1 MTLVDSCDAPSAVTG
16 KQDLPPSMVERMTLI
31 LDAIDGP
38 DSRLTLQ
45 EVARRTHLP
54 RSTVHRI
61 LDQLVRLGWVDH
73 LDLGY
78 CLGRRARRLG
88 GSDNRHGL
96 IRAAA
101 APLLHELHMQTGLV
115 VHLAVLERD
124 ESVYLDKMGG
134 RLATTLPSRVGGRVP
149 AHTTAGGKAMLAW
162 IDPEQVDRLC
172 GRHLVGSTD
181 RTITELPLL
190 HQDLNR
196 IRQRHGIAYERGE
209 AVSGIGC
216 VGVAVRGPDGPVAA
230 VSLCGDVR
238 SVRLERIAPLVL
250 TAARAV
256 TDALYSESR

>member
-1 MTLVDSCDAPSAVTG
+1 MTVVDSCAAPATVR
-16 KQDLPPSMVERMTLI
+16 QQELPPSMLERMTLI

-38 DSRLTLQ
+38 GSRLTLQ

-78 CLGRRARRLG
+78 CLGGRARRLG
-88 GSDNRHGL
+88 GNDNRHGQ

-115 VHLAVLERD
+115 VHLAVPERG
-124 ESVYLDKMGG
+124 ESVYLDKVGG
-134 RLATTLPSRVGGRVP
+134 RLATSLPSRVGGRVP
-149 AHTTAGGKAMLAW
+149 AYTTAGGKAMLACL
-162 IDPEQVDRLC
+162 DPEQVDRLY
-172 GRHLVGSTD
+172 VGGLPGTTD

-196 IRQRHGIAYERGE
+196 IRQRRGIAYERGE
-209 AVSGIGC
+209 AVGGIGC
-216 VGVAVRGPDGPVAA
+216 VGAAVRGPGGPVAA

-238 SVRLERIAPLVL
+238 SVRLERVAPLVL

-256 TDALYSESR
+256 SAALYPGSR